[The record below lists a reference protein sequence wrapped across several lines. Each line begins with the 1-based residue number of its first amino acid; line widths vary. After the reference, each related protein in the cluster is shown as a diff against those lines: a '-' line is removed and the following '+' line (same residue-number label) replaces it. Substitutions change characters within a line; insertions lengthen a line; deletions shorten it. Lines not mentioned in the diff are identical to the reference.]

1 MIKKVY
7 NKLTV
12 SGNVLELL
20 KTDEGILYGLNTV
33 TKNWDTKRCEDMPRF
48 DRMMKDIV
56 NFDRSIK
63 RTKQT
68 LIRSIN
74 SNYGKWSKNI
84 YDNKFMTLT
93 FKGEV
98 TNYDYANREFT
109 RFIER
114 LNYKVYRKKCAKL
127 KYTAVIEHHKTERNK
142 GIHFH
147 VIFYN
152 LPYITHSDLLD
163 IWRGKR
169 GTGGLNIKSIDG
181 VDNVGVYV
189 TKYIE
194 KEIEELSSLVKKVND
209 KFEFINTF
217 TEDKKEELMEELEK
231 DFSKVIQNK
240 HKKIYQQS
248 RNLYKPIENSL
259 NDYESSKLVEILR
272 QRSDAIEVCDNN
284 YEDERM
290 GNVNYIQF
298 KLKRDSS
305 LHIHDLLVD
314 IFNVEIMC

>member
-1 MIKKVY
+1 LIKKVY
-7 NKLTV
+7 NKVTV

-20 KTDEGILYGLNTV
+20 KTDEGILYGLNTSR
-33 TKNWDTKRCEDMPRF
+33 KNWDTKRCEDMPRF
-48 DRMMKDIV
+48 DRMMKDIS

-74 SNYGKWSKNI
+74 SNYGRWSKNK

-98 TNYDYANREFT
+98 TDYEFANKEFT

-127 KYTAVIEHHKTERNK
+127 KYTAVIEHHNTEENQ

-152 LPYITHSDLLD
+152 LPYILHSELLE

-169 GTGGLNIKSIDG
+169 GTGGVNIKSLDG

-189 TKYIE
+189 TKYVE
-194 KEIEELSSLVKKVND
+194 KEIGELSTIVKKVDD
-209 KFEFINTF
+209 KFNFIDTF
-217 TEDKKEELMEELEK
+217 TEDKKNELMEELEK
-231 DFSKVIQNK
+231 DFSNVVKNK

-248 RNLYKPIENSL
+248 RGLYKPIENSL
-259 NDYESSKLVEILR
+259 NDYESTKLIDYLR
-272 QRSDAIEVCDNN
+272 EHSDAIEVCDNY

-298 KLKRDSS
+298 KLKPSS
-305 LHIHDLLVD
+305 FLHMDKLLVD
-314 IFNVEIMC
+314 IVNVEDTC